1 MSANVIF
8 GILLAGIL
16 SGNYAI
22 VRFLGT
28 GAVITNRR
36 PVGQSLVLGLGT
48 TVVMVLCA
56 LITWPINTYLL
67 NAADYL
73 QTMVFMAVVIGV
85 VELLHVLFHKVLDDL
100 CHADYVRFGINGAV
114 LGMCIENTSLGF
126 GESLVTALAVGIGFT
141 VVLLLYSRLR
151 EAVWDEDAIPAPFR
165 GLPISLLTAGMIALA
180 LLALKF

>member
-85 VELLHVLFHKVLDDL
+85 VEPVSYTH
-100 CHADYVRFGINGAV
+100 
-114 LGMCIENTSLGF
+114 
-126 GESLVTALAVGIGFT
+126 
-141 VVLLLYSRLR
+141 LR
-151 EAVWDEDAIPAPFR
+151 AHE
-165 GLPISLLTAGMIALA
+165 T
-180 LLALKF
+180 